1 MSIIQCGTGTWMS
14 VECKKPDVD
23 PTPYDPFPYGNLV
36 YNKGSISNQGWGAK
50 VDVLVNDVGIIG

>member
-1 MSIIQCGTGTWMS
+1 MS